1 MVSRFYLT
9 CNVNFRNTPNQIRT
23 MATNNMSTE
32 EIATGEENDE
42 DFEDAEEEVCLSN
55 LDLSDAIEQTSTA
68 LKLFLNNKFTDA
80 KARMEPGSNNSM
92 YHALGYGTILYIQ
105 AVMTFDM
112 TDIEAAI
119 QALKKSLH
127 VCDRHRRKYSF
138 TETITRSGMK
148 TSQLKEDEIHA
159 ELCYAECLL
168 LRALLTFVQDENLIS
183 FVKGGLKIRECYK
196 VYKECNKIL
205 QKRNFADEKQKLH
218 FESGVLMGVGA
229 FNLMISL
236 LPSKVM
242 KLLEFVGFSGNKKAG
257 LQALLK
263 GTEDLSSLRGPLCSI
278 ILIAYHTVVCYVLGL
293 ADGDIALAEELLKPC
308 LNLYPKGALFLFFS
322 GRIEEIKGNIDNALF
337 RFEESIDSQQ
347 EWRQFHHLCFWEL
360 MWCHC
365 FKGDWLMAMKYAE
378 RLCKESR
385 WSKAT
390 YTYQKAA
397 FLLMCDDQTEETKT
411 HLHYLFSEVPRLKQR
426 IAGKSL
432 PIEKFAVFKAKRVI
446 EQDSTL
452 VLPALE
458 LIYVWNGFSILGKKE
473 ELLNPVLEKVEKT
486 LNDIVNSKDDRIYYA
501 DDYCLALLLKGVCLK
516 HKGSHFQAE
525 QCFTEILTYEKK
537 IKQDTFLLPYATV
550 ELAMLFLLEERLDD
564 VKKFLD
570 RAKKN
575 YKSYL
580 LESRLHFRIHAI
592 RLQVNSMQS
601 SDSSSNHSSQVL
613 ESPTDDIPSP
623 SLEHTE
629 SIESTNL

>member
-1 MVSRFYLT
+1 
-9 CNVNFRNTPNQIRT
+9 

-32 EIATGEENDE
+32 EIATGDENDE

-148 TSQLKEDEIHA
+148 PSLLKEDEIHA

-446 EQDSTL
+446 EQDSIL

-601 SDSSSNHSSQVL
+601 SDSSSNNSSQVL

>member
-1 MVSRFYLT
+1 
-9 CNVNFRNTPNQIRT
+9 

-42 DFEDAEEEVCLSN
+42 EFEDAEEEICLSK
-55 LDLSDAIEQTSTA
+55 LDLSDAIDQTSTA

-80 KARMEPGSNNSM
+80 KARMEPGSSSSM

-138 TETITRSGMK
+138 TETITRSGIK

-205 QKRNFADEKQKLH
+205 LKRNFADEKQKLH

-293 ADGDIALAEELLKPC
+293 GDGDISLAEELLKPC
-308 LNLYPKGALFLFFS
+308 LKLYPKGALFLFFS
-322 GRIEEIKGNIDNALF
+322 GRIEEIKGNIDNALY

-446 EQDSTL
+446 EQDYTL

-486 LNDIVNSKDDRIYYA
+486 VNDIVNSKDDRLYYA

-525 QCFTEILTYEKK
+525 QCFTEILTYEKQ
-537 IKQDTFLLPYATV
+537 IKQDTFLIPYATV

-575 YKSYL
+575 YKGYL

-592 RLQVNSMQS
+592 RLQMNSMQS
-601 SDSSSNHSSQVL
+601 SDSSSNNSSQVL
-613 ESPTDDIPSP
+613 ESPTDDIPSS

>member
-1 MVSRFYLT
+1 
-9 CNVNFRNTPNQIRT
+9 
-23 MATNNMSTE
+23 MATNNTPE
-32 EIATGEENDE
+32 ETAPVDGDDEE
-42 DFEDAEEEVCLSN
+42 FEDAEEDICISN
-55 LDLSDAIEQTSTA
+55 LDLSDAIDQASTA
-68 LKLFLNNKFTDA
+68 LKLFLNNRFTDA
-80 KARMEPGSNNSM
+80 KSRMEPGANSSM
-92 YHALGYGTILYIQ
+92 YHAMGYGTILYIQ

-112 TDIEAAI
+112 SDVEAAI
-119 QALKKSLH
+119 QTLKKSLH

-138 TETITRSGMK
+138 TESISRSGSK
-148 TSQLKEDEIHA
+148 SSYHHLKEDEIHA

-205 QKRNFADEKQKLH
+205 VNRNFANEKQKLH
-218 FESGVLMGVGA
+218 FESGVLMGVGS

-236 LPSKVM
+236 LPSKIM
-242 KLLEFVGFSGNKKAG
+242 RLLEFVGFSGNKKAG

-263 GTEDLSSLRGPLCSI
+263 GTKDLSGLRGPLCSI

-293 ADGDIALAEELLKPC
+293 ADGDINLAEELLTPC
-308 LNLYPKGALFLFFS
+308 LELYPKGALFLFFA
-322 GRIEEIKGNIDNALF
+322 GRIEEIKGNIDEAVY

-378 RLCKESR
+378 KLCKESR

-390 YTYQKAA
+390 YTYQKAS

-426 IAGKSL
+426 IAGKSI

-446 EQDSTL
+446 EQDCPL

-473 ELLNPVLEKVEKT
+473 ALLNPVLDRVERT
-486 LNDIVNSKDDRIYYA
+486 VQDIVKTKEERLYYA

-516 HKGSHFQAE
+516 HKGSYFQAE

-537 IKQDTFLLPYATV
+537 VKQDTFLIPYAIV

-570 RAKKN
+570 KAKRN
-575 YKSYL
+575 YKGYL

-592 RLQVNSMQS
+592 RLQLNSMQN
-601 SDSSSNHSSQVL
+601 SDSSSNNSSQML
-613 ESPTDDIPSP
+613 DSPSDDIS
-623 SLEHTE
+623 STCLEHTD
-629 SIESTNL
+629 SIESSHL